1 MTVPARTCP
10 ECGGELP
17 PGLPE
22 GSCPNCL
29 LKLGL
34 GAIPP
39 ATTNSGVAPAP
50 GEQAGHRIG
59 RYQLVEPIG
68 EGGFGTV
75 WLAEQLE
82 PVRRPVAL
90 KIIKLGMDT
99 REVVARFEAERQA
112 LALMDHPNI
121 ARVFD
126 GGATESGRP
135 YFVMELVKGPR
146 ITDYCD
152 AKQLSTEARLKLFI
166 EVCQAVQH
174 AHQKGV
180 IHRDLKPSNVLVTE
194 QDGRAVPKVIDFGI
208 AKATEAELTGKT
220 LLTRFNQLIGTPA
233 YMSPE
238 QAGWGGLD
246 VDTRSDVYS
255 LGVLLY
261 ELLTGRPPFS
271 NEQLAKAGFDQVL
284 RIIREHEPPKPS
296 TQISTLSQVDQITVA
311 QRRAAEPAR
320 LSRLVRGELDW
331 IVMKCLEKDRRRR
344 YETANGLAR
353 DLQRHLQNEPVVAAA
368 PSLAYQFRKFA
379 SKHRTALATAAAFVL
394 LLIAGVI
401 VSTWQAVR
409 ANHFAQAER
418 DARKETYTNW
428 VAAQRSL
435 YAADMN
441 LAAEAIRINSLGR
454 TKDLLERHR
463 PKVGEPEFRNWEWSY
478 LLRETADHSTYSFHL
493 TNAVFNRLGVAPDG
507 RTLAVPTGRSGG
519 VQLWDVP
526 TRTVRGELPGPC
538 AQAYISPQSH
548 WVAAVIADGGRV
560 DVFNAQTGERAG
572 SVPRFMQL
580 NDVAFSADEA
590 LLATTS
596 DERTNSSQVMLQL
609 WRWRDKTLV
618 AERGF
623 PSFWDSFHYKVAF
636 HPDGRRLAIGEDV
649 GGVRL
654 LNLTNLADVQ
664 VLPTYE
670 PGVAGVAI
678 SPDGRWLAG
687 ASSGREP
694 VIYVWDLSSNVP
706 PTLLR
711 GHIGLVVTL
720 AFSPDS
726 QWLASGAAD
735 LMIKVWQLPELQ
747 LRKTLRGHL
756 SDLRSIGFLGGPR
769 TLASGDVRADVKLWD
784 LQNTFADT
792 NDLWLPR
799 LGQLALSRDFRYFAG
814 VDSNR
819 VVVTGETLRSTGAVP
834 IPGLGQNIRLMAM
847 TPSGDWI
854 ASLDDAQVVR
864 LWRRSDGQVL
874 TRTNAHPRPAVRFAF
889 VKDGEFLAALSD
901 EGAVVK
907 WTRSLDAVIFK
918 LPEDSYPY
926 LMLPE
931 NCVFHIWLNFHDA
944 DFMLCRTTSGYQVM
958 SLKDRTILGKFLG
971 TGGDPGASTLSHDGR
986 LLALGYQNGQ
996 VGIYDTATWQPVG
1009 EPMNCHSDWIT
1020 AVAFSPDGRR
1030 LATNGSGREAVR
1042 IWDLESRQQVCTLP
1056 IDATGI
1062 GFLQFSADG
1071 RSLAFATPTRQL
1083 RIVTVDLPR

>member
-1 MTVPARTCP
+1 MIVPARTCP

-34 GAIPP
+34 GGIPP
-39 ATTNSGVAPAP
+39 ASTNSGVAPAP

-82 PVRRPVAL
+82 PVQRPVAL

-135 YFVMELVKGPR
+135 YFVMELVKGQR
-146 ITDYCD
+146 ITDFCD
-152 AKQLSTEARLKLFI
+152 AKQLSTEGRLRLFI

-180 IHRDLKPSNVLVTE
+180 IHRDLKPSNVLVAE

-220 LLTRFNQLIGTPA
+220 LFTRFNQLIGTPA

-284 RIIREHEPPKPS
+284 RIIREQDPPKPS
-296 TQISTLSQVDQITVA
+296 TQISTLSQADQITVA
-311 QRRAAEPAR
+311 QHRAAAPAR
-320 LSRLVRGELDW
+320 LNRLVRGELDW
-331 IVMKCLEKDRRRR
+331 IVMKCLEKDRVRR

-353 DLQRHLQNEPVVAAA
+353 DLERYLNNEPVVAAA
-368 PSLAYQFRKFA
+368 LSLGYQLQKFA
-379 SKHRTALATAAAFVL
+379 SKHRAALVTAAAFVL

-418 DARKETYTNW
+418 EARKETYTNW

-435 YAADMN
+435 YNANMN
-441 LAAEAIRINSLGR
+441 LVAEAIRINSLGR
-454 TKDLLERHR
+454 ARDLLERHR
-463 PKVGEPEFRNWEWSY
+463 PKSSDPDFRHWEWSY

-493 TNAVFNRLGVAPDG
+493 TNAVFNRLGIAPDG
-507 RTLAVPTGRSGG
+507 KTLAVPTGRSGG
-519 VQLWDVP
+519 VQLWDVA
-526 TRTVRGELPGPC
+526 TRTVRGELPVPC
-538 AQAYISPQSH
+538 AQAFISPQSH
-548 WVAAVIADGGRV
+548 WIAAVVAGGGRV
-560 DVFNAQTGERAG
+560 DVFNMARELAG

-580 NDVAFSADEA
+580 TDVAFSFDES
-590 LLATTS
+590 LLAIIS
-596 DERTNSSQVMLQL
+596 DEETNGSHMTLQL
-609 WRWRDKTLV
+609 WHWQEKTLLV
-618 AERGF
+618 ERGF
-623 PSFWDSFHYKVAF
+623 PSFRDSFHYKVAF
-636 HPDGRRLAIGEDV
+636 HPDGRRIAIGEHD

-654 LNLTNLADVQ
+654 LNRTNLQDVQ
-664 VLPTYE
+664 LLTTYE
-670 PGVAGVAI
+670 PGVTGIAI

-694 VIYVWDLSSNVP
+694 VIYVWDLNTNIP
-706 PTLLR
+706 PVLLR
-711 GHIGLVVTL
+711 GHSATVITL
-720 AFSPDS
+720 AFSPDN
-726 QWLASGAAD
+726 QWLASGGAD
-735 LMIKVWQLPELQ
+735 SMIKLWQLPDLH
-747 LRKTLRGHL
+747 LRMTLRGHL
-756 SDLRSIGFLGGPR
+756 SDLRSVGFVGNSGM
-769 TLASGDVRADVKLWD
+769 LASGDVRADVKLWD
-784 LQNTFADT
+784 LKATFADT
-792 NDLWLPR
+792 NDLWLPVM
-799 LGQLALSRDFRYFAG
+799 GQVALSRDFRVFAG
-814 VDSNR
+814 VNSNR
-819 VVVTGETLRSTGAVP
+819 VVTGETFRDPTP
-834 IPGLGQNIRLMAM
+834 IPIPELGQNIRLMAM
-847 TPSGDWI
+847 DASGDCI
-854 ASLDDAQVVR
+854 ASLDDSQVVR
-864 LWRRSDGQVL
+864 LWRRSDGRVL
-874 TRTNAHPRPAVRFAF
+874 TRTNTHPRPAVHLGF
-889 VKDGEFLAALSD
+889 VENGEFLAAISD
-901 EGAVVK
+901 EGALVK
-907 WTRSLDAVIFK
+907 WSRELSPFNFK
-918 LPEDSYPY
+918 LPDGDYSH
-926 LMLPE
+926 LMLPQDF
-931 NCVFHIWLNFHDA
+931 VFDVRMKFHER
-944 DFMLCRTTSGYQVM
+944 DFLLCMTLTGYEAM
-958 SLKDRTILGKFLG
+958 SLKDRSTLGKFVG
-971 TGGDPGASTLSHDGR
+971 TGGIRGDAALSHDGR
-986 LLALGYQNGQ
+986 LLALGYQNGT
-996 VGIYDTATWQPVG
+996 VGIYDTKTWRAVG
-1009 EPMNCHSDWIT
+1009 EPLSCHSDWIS

-1056 IDATGI
+1056 IDATGMS
-1062 GFLQFSADG
+1062 FLQFSADG
-1071 RSLAFATPTRQL
+1071 RSLAYGTPTRQL
-1083 RIVTVDLPR
+1083 RIVTVDLPN

>member
-1 MTVPARTCP
+1 MSREVCP
-10 ECGGELP
+10 ECGQELP
-17 PGLPE
+17 GGAPAGM
-22 GSCPNCL
+22 CPQCL
-29 LKLGL
+29 LKLAL
-34 GAIPP
+34 GMGESSASSPTKVCPP
-39 ATTNSGVAPAP
+39 T
-50 GEQAGHRIG
+50 EQLGSQIG
-59 RYQLVEPIG
+59 RYRLLEPIG

-75 WLAEQLE
+75 WMAEQLE
-82 PVRRPVAL
+82 PVRRKVAL

-99 REVVARFEAERQA
+99 KEVVARFEAERQA
-112 LALMDHPNI
+112 LALMNHPNI

-135 YFVMELVKGPR
+135 YFVMELVQGIR

-152 AKQLSTEARLKLFI
+152 ARQLSTEQRLRLFVD
-166 EVCQAVQH
+166 VCQAAQH

-194 QDGRAVPKVIDFGI
+194 QDGQAVPKVIDFGI
-208 AKATEAELTGKT
+208 AKATELELTGKT
-220 LLTRFNQLIGTPA
+220 FFTHFNQFVGTPA

-238 QAGWGGLD
+238 QAGLGSLD
-246 VDTRSDVYS
+246 VDTRSDIYA

-261 ELLTGRPPFS
+261 ELLTGRTPFS
-271 NEQLAKAGFDQVL
+271 NAELLRAGLHQVL
-284 RIIREHEPPKPS
+284 RIIREEEPPKPS
-296 TQISTLSQVDQITVA
+296 TQLSTLSQADLLAVA
-311 QRRAAEPAR
+311 RHRAAAPER
-320 LSRLVRGELDW
+320 LNRLVRGELDW
-331 IVMKCLEKDRRRR
+331 IVMKCLEKDRARR

-353 DLQRHLQNEPVVAAA
+353 DLERHLNNEPVVAAA
-368 PSLAYQFRKFA
+368 PTFGYQFRKFA
-379 SKHRTALATAAAFVL
+379 SRHRATLVTATAFL
-394 LLIAGVI
+394 LLLVAAVV
-401 VSTWQAVR
+401 VSTWQALR
-409 ANHFAQAER
+409 ANRFAAAER
-418 DARKETYTNW
+418 QARKETFTNW
-428 VAAQRSL
+428 VASQRSL

-454 TKDLLERHR
+454 AKELLDRHR
-463 PKVGEPEFRNWEWSY
+463 PKVGEPELRHWEWSY
-478 LLRETADHSTYSFHL
+478 LLRETADHSFYSFHL
-493 TNAVFNRLGVAPDG
+493 TNAVFNRLGIAPDG
-507 RTLAVPTGRSGG
+507 KTIAVPLGRSGG

-609 WRWRDKTLV
+609 WRWRDKTLLV
-618 AERGF
+618 ERGF

-636 HPDGRRLAIGEDV
+636 HPDGRRLAIGEHL
-649 GGVRL
+649 GGVRV

-720 AFSPDS
+720 AFSADS

-756 SDLRSIGFLGGPR
+756 SDLRSVGFLGGPR

-784 LQNTFADT
+784 LQTTFADT

-819 VVVTGETLRSTGAVP
+819 VVVTGEALRSTGPVP
-834 IPGLGQNIRLMAM
+834 IPGLGQNVRLMAT
-847 TPSGDWI
+847 TPSGDYI

-864 LWRRSDGQVL
+864 LWRRSDGQVV
-874 TRTNAHPRPAVRFAF
+874 TRPNAHPRPAVRFAF

-907 WTRSLDAVIFK
+907 WTRSLDVVNFR

-931 NCVFHIWLNFHDA
+931 NFVFHIWLNFHDA
-944 DFMLCRTTSGYQVM
+944 DFMFCRTTSGYQVM
-958 SLKDRTILGKFLG
+958 SLKDRTILGKFVG

-986 LLALGYQNGQ
+986 LFALGYQNGQ
-996 VGIYDTATWQPVG
+996 VGIYDTTTWQPVG

-1030 LATNGSGREAVR
+1030 LATNGSGREPVR

-1056 IDATGI
+1056 IDATSI
-1062 GFLQFSADG
+1062 SFLQFSADG
-1071 RSLAFATPTRQL
+1071 RSLAFATPTRQV
-1083 RIVTVDLPR
+1083 RIITVDLPR